1 MASYVVLSGFTEQG
15 IRTVKETA
23 KRANK
28 FRETAKE
35 MGATIKE
42 IYWTLGRY
50 DVVVILE
57 AADDETVARLMM
69 KMGALGNLKSET
81 LRAFSEEEIGGIVSR
96 I

>member
-1 MASYVVLSGFTEQG
+1 MSSYVVLSGFTDQG

-23 KRANK
+23 KRADK

-35 MGATIKE
+35 MGVTIKE

-50 DVVVILE
+50 DVIVTME

-81 LRAFSEEEIGGIVSR
+81 LRAFSEKEIGPLVSN

>member
-35 MGATIKE
+35 MGVTIKE

-50 DVVVILE
+50 DVVVTLE